1 MDALRRAGK
10 WAGIPTRR
18 SLADLGKAIIESVPE
33 AERIHYD
40 TPLREGFNNLC
51 ISLDAVNDALKYRI
65 SKAKVLTAVGKTEW
79 ADIKWNDQS
88 IAEKK
93 TIINSADLVFISSST
108 AAEYGKSRNS
118 LTDGGVND
126 RLLDCSDAHR
136 YTDSSDKDRLAKCF
150 TWIKADTTFEGL
162 RQAIFE
168 FQWRV
173 YVSDVPPIEPIF
185 QIKKATL
192 KFPAKTSLN
201 RGERSDVFCFSGTH
215 EIVFS
220 PFLTCIIG
228 GRGTGKSTLLNL
240 IHEKLNTGGTEF
252 FQKNKLLPEGTSAA
266 DCVAIDGVSE
276 KGVVE
281 FLQQNEIEQFASD
294 HRRLTGAIFTRL
306 RKLDTKN
313 LLHEKE
319 TAVDTAIFETR
330 SQLDILKS
338 HYELSVKLGDSEKE
352 LATQGNC

>member
-1 MDALRRAGK
+1 MHAEGWK

-18 SLADLGKAIIESVPE
+18 SLADSGKAIIESVPE

-51 ISLDAVNDALKYRI
+51 ISLDAVNDALKSPYFEG
-65 SKAKVLTAVGKTEW
+65 KVLTAVGKTEW

-136 YTDSSDKDRLAKCF
+136 YTNSSDKDRLAKCF

-173 YVSDVPPIEPIF
+173 YVSDVPPIKPIF

-201 RGERSDVFCFSGTH
+201 RGSAQMYFALAGHTKSFS
-215 EIVFS
+215 
-220 PFLTCIIG
+220 
-228 GRGTGKSTLLNL
+228 
-240 IHEKLNTGGTEF
+240 
-252 FQKNKLLPEGTSAA
+252 A
-266 DCVAIDGVSE
+266 
-276 KGVVE
+276 
-281 FLQQNEIEQFASD
+281 
-294 HRRLTGAIFTRL
+294 
-306 RKLDTKN
+306 
-313 LLHEKE
+313 
-319 TAVDTAIFETR
+319 
-330 SQLDILKS
+330 
-338 HYELSVKLGDSEKE
+338 LS
-352 LATQGNC
+352 